1 VDGTVT
7 LHVLVPTDSL
17 PKVLTALSGAGT
29 VAVVPVAG
37 GVR

>member
-1 VDGTVT
+1 MDGTVT

-17 PKVLTALSGAGT
+17 PTVLGALSDAGT

-37 GVR
+37 TVR